1 MQQKLAERQK
11 LMSQLDQAK
20 MQEQMNRAM
29 ASLSET
35 VGQDV
40 PTFDEVRDKI
50 ETRYARAL
58 GASEIAGENVEVRML
73 EVEQAAMNT
82 EATARLDAIRAQL
95 GIASGPSTAASS
107 DSAPMMGE
115 SAPAPEVGPSA

>member
-1 MQQKLAERQK
+1 
-11 LMSQLDQAK
+11 MSQLDQAK

-50 ETRYARAL
+50 ESRYAKAL
-58 GASEIAGENVEVRML
+58 GGAEIAGESVEVRML

-95 GIASGPSTAASS
+95 GIAGGPADAPAVS
-107 DSAPMMGE
+107 D
-115 SAPAPEVGPSA
+115 APAPEVGPSA

>member
-1 MQQKLAERQK
+1 MLFR
-11 LMSQLDQAK
+11 SR
-20 MQEQMNRAM
+20 MQEQMNKAM
-29 ASLSET
+29 ASLSES

-58 GASEIAGENVEVRML
+58 GTSEIAGQSVEHRML

-95 GIASGPSTAASS
+95 GIAPASEPAAV
-107 DSAPMMGE
+107 AE
-115 SAPAPEVGPSA
+115 PAPSPELGPPA

>member
-1 MQQKLAERQK
+1 
-11 LMSQLDQAK
+11 

-50 ETRYARAL
+50 ESRYAKAL
-58 GASEIAGENVEVRML
+58 GASEIAGESVEVRML

-82 EATARLDAIRAQL
+82 EATARLDAIRTQL
-95 GIASGPSTAASS
+95 GIA
-107 DSAPMMGE
+107 
-115 SAPAPEVGPSA
+115 PAPSDGAEASAVSDATPSPEAGPSA